1 MYWRIGPEYHKRL
14 REKNKR
20 AFRRIV
26 KQGPPPGLLAFDGE
40 LAVGWCQLTPRHD
53 LRWLNRKPDFE
64 AVDDT
69 PVWSISCFYVRRGY
83 RRKGVM
89 SALIVEALKTVKRSN
104 APALE
109 AYPVDSG
116 QPGSTSNVFTGTAS
130 AFRRLGF
137 RTIARRQPSR
147 PIMRHDLQGITL

>member
-1 MYWRIGPEYHKRL
+1 
-14 REKNKR
+14 
-20 AFRRIV
+20 
-26 KQGPPPGLLAFDGE
+26 LLAFDGD

-89 SALIVEALKTVKRSN
+89 SALIVEALKTVKSSN

-109 AYPVDSG
+109 HIQSTVGSRAARPTCSQVQLPHSG
-116 QPGSTSNVFTGTAS
+116 AS
-130 AFRRLGF
+130 DLG
-137 RTIARRQPSR
+137 PSLAAS
-147 PIMRHDLQGITL
+147 PLDQSCATT